1 MTTQNS
7 QKSQKSQYMKI
18 RRYTASI
25 LSIPETAFNVVCIF
39 PEHETQLGR
48 NSFGFSYDVYKK
60 DDKQE
65 TTIFEKFMKM
75 GDDGY
80 YPKIYSVM
88 ELERIYGEKFV
99 EDIDEFVDDNKEK
112 EDKEFKNRMNRYMRE
127 TENLGR
133 YDEKDY
139 EQDEWLE
146 EQIEIFEMKRNMPL
160 NELIGEADMYDESN
174 VISDGSDYE

>member
-1 MTTQNS
+1 
-7 QKSQKSQYMKI
+7 MKI
-18 RRYTASI
+18 TRYTASI
-25 LSIPETAFNVVCIF
+25 LSIPERAFNVECIY

-48 NSFGFSYDVYKK
+48 NSFGFRYEVYKK

-65 TTIFEKFMKM
+65 ITTFEKIMKM
-75 GDDGY
+75 TDISY
-80 YPKIYSVM
+80 YPETYSVM

-99 EDIDEFVDDNKEK
+99 EDMDKFVEDNNKK
-112 EDKEFKNRMNRYMRE
+112 EDIEFKNQMKRYMKE

-139 EQDEWLE
+139 EQDDWLE

-160 NELIGEADMYDESN
+160 NELLGEVDMYDESN